1 MPCGGLITKMP
12 AAIKRI
18 DVVQAAARIDIIA
31 VMRGWSHWR
40 TGSLAEYSCLG
51 SDHVT
56 SVGRC
61 MADMPST
68 DCTLCHG
75 SGRVQGSKYGSSM
88 KFLPCPRCE
97 ATGKIDAEP
106 SEGRVS
112 TRKCSKCRG
121 RGETINTSIARREQA
136 DAGGYCGKCGTT
148 TGEPHHDDCELA
160 IVYRATCFRCRGS
173 GRIEDRKLV
182 VNPAFIS
189 ATDGGSEPDDD
200 PRYMIVDRM
209 VCEFKRSARDL
220 YMVVA
225 AEYMTATPPVW
236 LDAAKYRLLLVI
248 AHDKIAEALLEGHG

>member
-1 MPCGGLITKMP
+1 MK
-12 AAIKRI
+12 K
-18 DVVQAAARIDIIA
+18 DVVQAANRIDIVA

-61 MADMPST
+61 MLDMPST

-75 SGRVQGSKYGSSM
+75 TGRVPGSTFGSAM

-106 SEGRVS
+106 AESHIKTHRCS
-112 TRKCSKCRG
+112 TCTGSGEMRDLSVISGKHADAAGNCRG
-121 RGETINTSIARREQA
+121 CGAKTGDLHRDACTLA
-136 DAGGYCGKCGTT
+136 DRSG
-148 TGEPHHDDCELA
+148 
-160 IVYRATCFRCRGS
+160 RTCFRCRGS

-189 ATDGGSEPDDD
+189 ATDGGAEPDDD
-200 PRYMIVDRM
+200 PRYMIVDRV

-220 YMVVA
+220 YMVLA
-225 AEYMTATPPVW
+225 AEYMTGTAPVW
-236 LDAAKYRLLLVI
+236 LDNAKYRLLLVI
-248 AHDKIAEALLEGHG
+248 AHDKIAEAIMGADA